1 MPGMVEADAIP
12 VLWLCGPPGVGKS
25 TIGWRIRQELAG
37 AAFVDIDQLGM
48 CYPEPPADPGRHR
61 LKAENLRVVL
71 DGFRGAGARC
81 VVVAGVV
88 DPEVGVHSGLVPNA
102 QLTVIRLRADRDDLA
117 VRLAGRPGDTPLSE
131 DLAAE
136 AIALDSSTFA
146 DAVVDTTGLS
156 AAEVVD
162 LVREAIGP
170 WLSQPTESRVEQASP
185 AAAEGP
191 VLWLCG
197 PTGVGKSAVAFEI
210 YIRVLR
216 SGAKAA
222 YIDLDQIGF
231 YNEAS
236 SDHRLKAH
244 NVAAMWRIY
253 RAAGA
258 EVLHIC
264 GPVESLAAFDIY
276 AALLPDLTVCRLG
289 AQRPA
294 LTDRILLRG
303 RGGGWSQPGDP
314 LLGRPVEQLLDVVDG
329 AVAANDVEIGDMCDV
344 CDVCIDTDALSVVEV
359 AHAVVAGTGWA
370 GL

>member
-1 MPGMVEADAIP
+1 MPGMVEADVIP
-12 VLWLCGPPGVGKS
+12 VLWLCGPSGVGKS
-25 TIGWRIRQELAG
+25 TIGWRIRQELDG

-48 CYPEPPADPGRHR
+48 CYPEPPTDPGLHR
-61 LKAENLRVVL
+61 LKAENLRAVL
-71 DGFRGAGARC
+71 DGFRAAGARC
-81 VVVAGVV
+81 AVVSGVV
-88 DPEVGVHSGLVPNA
+88 DPGLGVHADLIPNA
-102 QLTVIRLRADRDDLA
+102 LLTVIRLRVDRDDLA

-131 DLAAE
+131 DLMAE
-136 AIALDSSTFA
+136 ATGLDSSTFA

-156 AAEVVD
+156 VAEVVD
-162 LVREAIGP
+162 LVREAIGSWP
-170 WLSQPTESRVEQASP
+170 SQPSERRAEQASP
-185 AAAEGP
+185 PAAEGP
-191 VLWLCG
+191 VLWICG
-197 PTGVGKSAVAFEI
+197 PTGVGKSAVTFDV
-210 YIRVLR
+210 YMRVLR

-264 GPVESLAAFDIY
+264 GPVESVAALDIY
-276 AALLPDLTVCRLG
+276 AALLPDLTVCRLN

-303 RGGGWSQPGDP
+303 RGSGWSQPGDP

-329 AVAANDVEIGDMCDV
+329 TVAANDVEIGDVYEV
-344 CDVCIDTDALSVVEV
+344 CDVCIDTDALNVAEV
-359 AHAVVAGTGWA
+359 ADAVVARTGWA